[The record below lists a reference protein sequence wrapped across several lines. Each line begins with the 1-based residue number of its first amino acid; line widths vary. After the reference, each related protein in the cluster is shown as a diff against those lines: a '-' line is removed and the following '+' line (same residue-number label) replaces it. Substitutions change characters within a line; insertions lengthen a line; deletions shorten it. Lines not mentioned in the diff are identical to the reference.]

1 MAGQTITAVIAAD
14 AKPFKKGMQSAATST
29 SLLTGSLKTIAAVAA
44 ASMAAATAA
53 VLGFVYSSLQAADE
67 SRKISNGLE
76 QAVKNSKAFG
86 KSSSN
91 IAAVTEALGAASTKL
106 GELAGIDDEV
116 ISGMKRNWLA
126 VPKIAAT
133 GVAGINKLAQ
143 VAADVAAGTGKD
155 LETVATAFTKA
166 YGDPKGALAKL
177 QKAGIVLTDT
187 EKARY
192 NALIKSG
199 KETEALGFLA
209 DTLGKKFEGAA
220 QAAASPFERLKVIW
234 GNFQED
240 IGAAFLP
247 ILDQLLPDLQKAFKD
262 LAVDPEFRKAI
273 QELADQIKTTLP
285 DLVKNLP
292 SIVRLL
298 GQAATAIVTITNA
311 IGALPDWVHNNQ
323 WLASIFGLGVLD
335 PNVKTS
341 TPFQMGAPK
350 AQNTNVTINVNSV
363 SSSAE
368 TGRAVANALQS
379 YIKSG
384 GKMPYYQYVMK
395 R

>member
-14 AKPFKKGMQSAATST
+14 AKPFKKGMQDASKST
-29 SLLTGSLKTIAAVAA
+29 SILTKGLKGIGLAAAAGFAVAA
-44 ASMAAATAA
+44 AAAGAF
-53 VLGFVYSSLQAADE
+53 LFESLKAADK
-67 SRKISNGLE
+67 SRQISKGLE

-86 KSSSN
+86 KSATYIS
-91 IAAVTEALGAASTKL
+91 AVTDALDEASAKL
-106 GELAGIDDEV
+106 GELIGVDDEV
-116 ISGMKRNWLA
+116 ISGLKRNWLA

-133 GVAGINKLAQ
+133 GIKGINKLAQ

-155 LETVATAFTKA
+155 LEAVATAFTKA
-166 YGDPKGALAKL
+166 YGDPKNALGKL
-177 QKAGIVLTDT
+177 QRAGIVLSDI

-192 NALIKSG
+192 DALIKSG

-209 DTLGKKFEGAA
+209 DTLGKKFQGSAE
-220 QAAASPFERLKVIW
+220 AAASPFERLKVTW
-234 GNFQED
+234 QNFQED

-247 ILDQLLPDLQKAFKD
+247 VIDQILPDLQDALKKLAIDPKFKESIK
-262 LAVDPEFRKAI
+262 V
-273 QELADQIKTTLP
+273 LADSLEKTLP
-285 DLVKNLP
+285 KLVDNLP
-292 SIVRLL
+292 KIVELFGLLSDALGAMADNLDRLNNFFKFDS
-298 GQAATAIVTITNA
+298 AASVADF
-311 IGALPDWVHNNQ
+311 GH
-323 WLASIFGLGVLD
+323 SIFPYFIPGPSGTK
-335 PNVKTS
+335 PT
-341 TPFQMGAPK
+341 
-350 AQNTNVTINVNSV
+350 AQNTNVNITVNSV